1 MLILPIKIFRYLIYE
16 LFGSFNG
23 FFIYFLHLFIC
34 LFNTYIITHTVQVPA
49 SLGKLG
55 CIVNLA
61 GNMGL
66 EHGPDVPQ
74 SERDALVAFFHAT
87 RVSLSD
93 TYMHDACSRLMSSGC

>member
-1 MLILPIKIFRYLIYE
+1 M
-16 LFGSFNG
+16 
-23 FFIYFLHLFIC
+23 
-34 LFNTYIITHTVQVPA
+34 QVPA

-87 RVSLSD
+87 RVSLRD
-93 TYMHDACSRLMSSGC
+93 TYVL

>member
-1 MLILPIKIFRYLIYE
+1 MIVYCFLVYLFFS
-16 LFGSFNG
+16 LFDTN
-23 FFIYFLHLFIC
+23 I
-34 LFNTYIITHTVQVPA
+34 NTHTIQVPA

-87 RVSLSD
+87 RVSLRD
-93 TYMHDACSRLMSSGC
+93 TCML